1 MNPHL
6 QLEKEHQK
14 EKDTEGENRMEQ
26 HKKNHK
32 LDSVVTRVGFFKH
45 HFLERYNS
53 MFPLLFR
60 E

>member
-1 MNPHL
+1 MNPNL
-6 QLEKEHQK
+6 QVEKEHQK
-14 EKDTEGENRMEQ
+14 EKDTKGESRMEKR
-26 HKKNHK
+26 KKSRK

-53 MFPLLFR
+53 MFLLLFR